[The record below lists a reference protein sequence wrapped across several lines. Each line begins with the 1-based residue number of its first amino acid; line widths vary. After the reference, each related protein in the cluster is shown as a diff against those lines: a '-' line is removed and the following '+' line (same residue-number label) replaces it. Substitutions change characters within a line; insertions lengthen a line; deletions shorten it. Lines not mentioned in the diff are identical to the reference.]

1 MKLQRQVNSVDIR
14 LSRSRPLPVLSAV
27 QLRGCQCAIARDVSA
42 VCVGVLRVMVY
53 RPKVLLTVEYCSK
66 YQNNRELNEQYR
78 MFIFKPGCSTFV
90 RA

>member
-1 MKLQRQVNSVDIR
+1 M
-14 LSRSRPLPVLSAV
+14 SRSRLLPVLSAV

-42 VCVGVLRVMVY
+42 VCVGVLRVLVY
-53 RPKVLLTVEYCSK
+53 RPKVLVTLEYCSK

-78 MFIFKPGCSTFV
+78 MFIFKLCVNTFV